1 MKRCL
6 QAIAVDVAFCALAA
20 WLIVCSGAATYE
32 ARKRRRGQG
41 C

>member
-1 MKRCL
+1 MKRL
-6 QAIAVDVAFCALAA
+6 AQAIAVDVAFCLVAS

-32 ARKRRRGQG
+32 ARRRRSGER

>member
-1 MKRCL
+1 MIKRVAM
-6 QAIAVDVAFCALAA
+6 AIAVDVAFCALAA

-32 ARKRRRGQG
+32 ARKRRRG